1 MTGCK
6 LAQSKSGS
14 MVIMSNQWWVW
25 ENSETQKDPYSCLRK
40 CSLCQNAVLLTLLE
54 TTTLTNRVLSLGLK
68 EFNTASR
75 DGKVEM
81 SHPPGHNLPY
91 KSADSCL
98 LHVVHQPD
106 YHTIIFHS
114 PFSCPSIISVLMSGG
129 LSPLIL
135 LFSDPSPVQNS
146 CPFQIMDTD
155 KPVLPLF
162 QCTPI

>member
-1 MTGCK
+1 MFALPECSAAHPAGNPHSHQQGPQ
-6 LAQSKSGS
+6 LGAQGVQHSQQGWESGD
-14 MVIMSNQWWVW
+14 V
-25 ENSETQKDPYSCLRK
+25 
-40 CSLCQNAVLLTLLE
+40 
-54 TTTLTNRVLSLGLK
+54 
-68 EFNTASR
+68 
-75 DGKVEM
+75 
-81 SHPPGHNLPY
+81 PPGHNLPY